1 MGWLDKKEPEKR
13 VEEPVKT
20 EQTKT
25 DADELIAKM
34 RASFDESLKP
44 IREKVDSYEARF
56 TTIESATKKPEPKK
70 EDQALP
76 SVLDD
81 EDAAFNARQTP
92 QNIAI
97 ATLNA
102 RLTEGEVIAEMQ
114 QRGWGDYVPKVRKVL
129 DEQTGIQ
136 TKADPNYKA
145 YVQNVVKLVI
155 GNDAIEKG
163 LRFDS
168 SKQTFFLEDSS
179 KTTNSGDRMKYGKLV
194 EMAQDGMLEVV
205 KGNTPDDVVN
215 FLEKKL
221 GIKDVDKFL
230 QGAQ

>member
-1 MGWLDKKEPEKR
+1 MGWLDKKVEPKVDEPEK
-13 VEEPVKT
+13 K

-34 RASFDESLKP
+34 RGAFEETLKP

-56 TTIESATKKPEPKK
+56 GTIEASVKKPEKK
-70 EDQALP
+70 VEDQALP

-81 EDAAFNARQTP
+81 EDAAFAARNMP

-102 RLTEGEVIAEMQ
+102 RLTEGEVLNDMSA
-114 QRGWGDYVPKVRKVL
+114 RGWSDYIPKVRKIL
-129 DEQTGIQ
+129 DEGTNIQ
-136 TKADPNYKA
+136 TKADPNYKT

-168 SKQTFFLEDSS
+168 TKQTFFLEDSS
-179 KTTNSGDRMKYGKLV
+179 KTTNPSDRNKYSKLV
-194 EMAQDGMLEVV
+194 EMASDGTLEVV
-205 KGNTPDDVVN
+205 KGNSPEDVAN
-215 FLEKKL
+215 YLEKKL